1 MAGGTDRMSMYT
13 SGSGETEAR
22 NGEQKKNL
30 WTSMLESVASGKR
43 LPEKNLLVLGK
54 HGLSR
59 YSTPL
64 ALSSIQQK
72 EDKRNEEESR
82 GPYL

>member
-1 MAGGTDRMSMYT
+1 MSMYT

-64 ALSSIQQK
+64 ALSPTQQK
-72 EDKRNEEESR
+72 EYKRNEEESR